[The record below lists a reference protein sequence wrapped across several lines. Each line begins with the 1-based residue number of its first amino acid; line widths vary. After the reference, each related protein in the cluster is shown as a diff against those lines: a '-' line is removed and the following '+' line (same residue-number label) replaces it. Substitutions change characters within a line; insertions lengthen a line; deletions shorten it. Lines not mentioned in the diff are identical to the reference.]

1 MFIAAL
7 ELPLVL
13 SYFTD
18 AVGFPGG
25 TGGKESACNAG
36 DMDSVPGWGRS
47 SGGGKGNPLHYFC
60 LENPH
65 GQRSLVGYSPQV
77 CKESYVTGHTQLI
90 K

>member
-25 TGGKESACNAG
+25 TGGKEPTCQCRRHKRHRFNPW
-36 DMDSVPGWGRS
+36 V
-47 SGGGKGNPLHYFC
+47 GKIPC
-60 LENPH
+60 
-65 GQRSLVGYSPQV
+65 RR
-77 CKESYVTGHTQLI
+77 K
-90 K
+90 